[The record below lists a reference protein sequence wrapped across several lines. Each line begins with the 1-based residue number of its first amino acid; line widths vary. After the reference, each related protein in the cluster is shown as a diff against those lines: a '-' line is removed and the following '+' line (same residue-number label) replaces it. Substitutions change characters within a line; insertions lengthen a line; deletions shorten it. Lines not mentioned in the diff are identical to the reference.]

1 MVFVGREAELKDL
14 KRIFKTDRFE
24 FVVVFGRRRVG
35 KTTLISKACEGFKT
49 IFHLS
54 TKTTEKKTLTDV
66 SVSAYEGLGEGNG
79 LEFSNLAVFLEY
91 VGGKA
96 AVDTL
101 VLVIDEFP
109 FMVQSILDAMGTLQ
123 RFIDLKF
130 SKTKLKLVLSGSSVS
145 FMEHQVLGEKSPL
158 YGRRTA
164 QVKLMPFTLPE
175 TKMMYGGGLAETV
188 VVQHITGGVPLY
200 VSYFSP
206 DEKVEETIKR
216 LFFSNNGLLYYEPL
230 NILNMEVNEPQ
241 AFFSVLELLAQGA
254 NKQYELADK
263 SGLSA
268 PNISYYLATLR
279 DIGLVDKKLPFGETN
294 KKKTIWYIKDGLFLF
309 YFKYVHPYRTMIER
323 GIIDGVLAWLGKTYS
338 TYAGK
343 PFEEICRHHLLTHS
357 NLPIIEIGSWWG
369 SDTQSKSE
377 EEIDVVARTT
387 DGGMVFGECKFTNE
401 PIGTREYDD
410 LVCVSKNLKSDKDR
424 YYWFFSKSGFTAGML
439 AMAKD
444 DHTVKLVTLED
455 LFNPA

>member
-1 MVFVGREAELKDL
+1 LKYSVKRPILSIESGIGR
-14 KRIFKTDRFE
+14 
-24 FVVVFGRRRVG
+24 
-35 KTTLISKACEGFKT
+35 
-49 IFHLS
+49 
-54 TKTTEKKTLTDV
+54 KTLADV

-79 LEFSNLAVFLEY
+79 LEFSSLAVFLDY

-109 FMVQSILDAMGTLQ
+109 FMVQSIPDAMGTLQ

-130 SKTKLKLVLSGSSVS
+130 SKTKLKLILSGSSVS

-164 QVKLMPFTLPE
+164 QVKLLPFTLPE
-175 TKMMYGGGLAETV
+175 TRRMYGGTLEETV
-188 VVQHITGGVPLY
+188 LVQHITGGVPLY

-206 DEKVEETIKR
+206 DEKAEEIIKR
-216 LFFSNNGLLYYEPL
+216 LFFSNNGLLYNEPL

-254 NKQYELADK
+254 NKQFELADK

-268 PNISYYLATLR
+268 PNINYYLATLR
-279 DIGLVDKKLPFGETN
+279 DIGLVDKKLPFGEMN

-323 GIIDGVLAWLGKTYS
+323 GIIDGVLAWLGKTIS

-343 PFEEICRHHLLTHS
+343 PFEEICRHHLLAHS
-357 NLPIIEIGSWWG
+357 NLPIIDIGSWWG
-369 SDTQSKSE
+369 SDPESKSE
-377 EEIDVVARTT
+377 EELDVVARTA
-387 DGGMVFGECKFTNE
+387 DGGMIFGECKFTNE
-401 PIGTREYDD
+401 PIGTGEYDK
-410 LVCVSKNLKSDKDR
+410 LIRVSKNLKSDKDR
-424 YYWFFSKSGFTAGML
+424 YYWFFSKSGFTTGML
-439 AMAKD
+439 AKAKD
-444 DHTVKLVTLED
+444 DQMVRLVPLED
-455 LFNPA
+455 LFSPRFLERPDLG